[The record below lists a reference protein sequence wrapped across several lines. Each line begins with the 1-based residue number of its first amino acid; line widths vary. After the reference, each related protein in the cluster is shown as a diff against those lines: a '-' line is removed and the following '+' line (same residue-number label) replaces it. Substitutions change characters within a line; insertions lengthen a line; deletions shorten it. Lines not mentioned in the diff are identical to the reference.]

1 MVDGESKSCK
11 YVQEEAN
18 KRRSISQEDSRQV
31 IEIMADAGTAG
42 EW

>member
-1 MVDGESKSCK
+1 M

-18 KRRSISQEDSRQV
+18 KRRSISQDSRHV
-31 IEIMADAGTAG
+31 TEITADAGTAG